1 MFNKMTMTKDGQ
13 LYRLTQIGLEFYIE
27 DEDTRK
33 CVDSRYCGDGWTYKG
48 RAELKQWVESLGYT
62 VTRMK
67 AI

>member
-1 MFNKMTMTKDGQ
+1 MFNKMTLTKDGKV
-13 LYRLTQIGLEFYIE
+13 YRLTQIGLEFYIE

-33 CVDSRYCGDGWTYKG
+33 CVDSRCCMDGWTYAG
-48 RAELKQWVESLGYT
+48 RAALRQWVESLGYT